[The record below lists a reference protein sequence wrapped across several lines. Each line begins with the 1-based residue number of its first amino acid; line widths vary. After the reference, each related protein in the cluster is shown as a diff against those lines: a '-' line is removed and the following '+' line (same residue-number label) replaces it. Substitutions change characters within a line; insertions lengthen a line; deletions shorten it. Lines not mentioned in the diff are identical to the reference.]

1 MFCANDEVAIGLI
14 RAMHERGRRVPQDV
28 SVVGFDGLSLGEYS
42 FPPLTTVRQDFRRT
56 GEEMV
61 RLVLEQVD
69 SGAAGGERQILIPT
83 ELVVRGSTAPRRER
97 T

>member
-1 MFCANDEVAIGLI
+1 MCGSDIMALGVIQGVRSGGL
-14 RAMHERGRRVPQDV
+14 RVPEDV
-28 SVVGFDGLSLGEYS
+28 SVIGYDDSPLIPMTD
-42 FPPLTTVRQDFRRT
+42 PPLTTVRQDFRRA

>member
-1 MFCANDEVAIGLI
+1 M

-42 FPPLTTVRQDFRRT
+42 FPSLTTVRQDFWRA

-61 RLVLEQVD
+61 GLVLEQVA
-69 SGAAGGERQILIPT
+69 SGEVDGARQILIPT
-83 ELVVRGSTAPRRER
+83 ELLVRGSTAPPVR
-97 T
+97 